1 MKQINR
7 GTHIYLFLAAWFCSL
22 MVVMIYTSLFYDQP
36 GFQDLLGFGGL
47 LLFACIVLIPFCYL
61 PLMWS
66 YKKLNIPSVWWSRI
80 IGLVVIGNIP
90 IYLLMWKQY
99 EGKMSLPEAKLF
111 LSGYITIAMVYGFL
125 YHHKRN
131 ENFIQKT

>member
-7 GTHIYLFLAAWFCSL
+7 GTHIYLFLAAWFFSL

-47 LLFACIVLIPFCYL
+47 LLFACIVLIPFFYL
-61 PLMWS
+61 PLMWI
-66 YKKLNIPSVWWSRI
+66 YKKLNMPSNGWLRI
-80 IGLVVIGNIP
+80 IVLVVIGNIP
-90 IYLLMWKQY
+90 MYLLLSKQY

-111 LSGYITIAMVYGFL
+111 LSGYITIAIVYGFL
-125 YHHKRN
+125 YHRHQN
-131 ENFIQKT
+131 EMFIQKT